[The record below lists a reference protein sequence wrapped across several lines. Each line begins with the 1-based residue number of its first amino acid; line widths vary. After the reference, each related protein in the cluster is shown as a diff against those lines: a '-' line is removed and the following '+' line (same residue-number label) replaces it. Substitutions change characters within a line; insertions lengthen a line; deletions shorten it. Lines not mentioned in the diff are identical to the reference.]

1 MLATAHLQQDRLDE
15 AVGTATEALDTLGT
29 VHSERSIQAL
39 RDFRTRLGPRRHE
52 PMVQEFERRSRA
64 VLGAVA

>member
-1 MLATAHLQQDRLDE
+1 VLATAHLQQDRLDE
-15 AVGTATEALDTLGT
+15 AVGTATDALDALST

-39 RDFRTRLGPRRHE
+39 RDFRTRLESRRHE